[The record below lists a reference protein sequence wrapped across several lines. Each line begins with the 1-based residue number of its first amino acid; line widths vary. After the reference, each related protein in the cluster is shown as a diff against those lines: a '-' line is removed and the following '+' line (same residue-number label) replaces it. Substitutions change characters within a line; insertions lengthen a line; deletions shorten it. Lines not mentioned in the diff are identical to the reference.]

1 MEIVRGEVA
10 TLTDTD
16 VANFQQYFRT
26 LYVKTMH
33 HEDAQGVNRLI
44 DEIDLIMRERPE
56 LTVFEAATIATM
68 HLTTDYVA
76 QQLYVIQISEV

>member
-1 MEIVRGEVA
+1 
-10 TLTDTD
+10 
-16 VANFQQYFRT
+16 
-26 LYVKTMH
+26 MH